1 VERLRVL
8 GIEPDGGVEIG
19 PVDSPEAADEAV
31 AVLGEV
37 EAEADVDVAEAEI
50 AELDDE
56 VPGLGVVPEAG
67 TKVEKLPA
75 KKPAARRRPA
85 PAKKPAPGV
94 GPETEAE
101 ED

>member
-1 VERLRVL
+1 MAAL
-8 GIEPDGGVEIG
+8 G
-19 PVDSPEAADEAV
+19 EA
-31 AVLGEV
+31 EV
-37 EAEADVDVAEAEI
+37 EAEVDVDVAEAEI
-50 AELDDE
+50 SELDEE
-56 VPGLGVVPEAG
+56 VPGLGVVPEAD